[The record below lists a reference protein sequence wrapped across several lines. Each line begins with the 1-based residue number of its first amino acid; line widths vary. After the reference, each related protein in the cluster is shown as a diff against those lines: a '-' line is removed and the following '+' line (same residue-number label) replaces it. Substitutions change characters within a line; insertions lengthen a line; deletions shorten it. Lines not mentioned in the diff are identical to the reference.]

1 MNDNDCNP
9 AQPSRIKWGRIV
21 SLAGALGL
29 CVSFFLPQCV
39 VQIFAPPRDVC
50 VPIEAI
56 EEFGF
61 GVWSFGNPFILA
73 ILLPPVLGARA
84 VPKVDSSRTAGRGL
98 AWVQVLLC
106 LLALSGGT
114 GWIVYFIVMSA
125 ISPHYVLG
133 SASMYPLAG
142 VGFAGLVLA
151 VFAMARSPL
160 PRKAA
165 VALFSFWVFHV
176 TGFSFE
182 ICQENCR
189 YLGSWLS
196 IAACG
201 ALTIGAAI
209 DWFQCR
215 PSKET
220 LR

>member
-1 MNDNDCNP
+1 MNDTASP
-9 AQPSRIKWGRIV
+9 SAQPGRIMWGRIV

-39 VQIFAPPRDVC
+39 FQIYAPPRDVC
-50 VPIEAI
+50 APIEAI
-56 EEFGF
+56 EDFGF

-84 VPKVDSSRTAGRGL
+84 MPMVDSSRTAGRGL
-98 AWVQVLLC
+98 AWVQILLC
-106 LLALSGGT
+106 FLALLGGT

-125 ISPHYVLG
+125 ISPQYELG
-133 SASMYPLAG
+133 SASMYLLAV
-142 VGFAGLVLA
+142 VGLAELALA

-165 VALFSFWVFHV
+165 VALFSVWVCNL
-176 TGFSFE
+176 TGFPFD

-189 YLGSWLS
+189 YVGPWLS
-196 IAACG
+196 LAACG
-201 ALTIGAAI
+201 ALVIGAAI

-215 PSKET
+215 P
-220 LR
+220 RAA